1 MVCKSKK
8 WEHSDFLSDISIEG
22 RSSCK
27 EMKLRKF
34 QSINWV
40 YREIQTAPEYSLQ
53 NVKWW
58 KCDSWIR
65 LCSKMEG
72 KITEFNQWLRA
83 EKDFQRL
90 WNGHVLQA
98 SAKQNFNIQRWNVFR
113 REKSKDRVTV
123 MECCNMDG
131 SEKNR

>member
-1 MVCKSKK
+1 
-8 WEHSDFLSDISIEG
+8 
-22 RSSCK
+22 
-27 EMKLRKF
+27 
-34 QSINWV
+34 
-40 YREIQTAPEYSLQ
+40 
-53 NVKWW
+53 
-58 KCDSWIR
+58 
-65 LCSKMEG
+65 MEG